1 MKLCPTAEHRENFT
15 IMGRISGLDAQKANP
30 LVNSPKARATTTAVP
45 HMKRFVQ
52 NMKSY
57 GLGFTPAAAVSAL
70 RRFWKPAVTPS
81 NTRLIM
87 MYTTPKEEEALAPPF
102 FLPMDTIAVP
112 PMMAATCRY

>member
-57 GLGFTPAAAVSAL
+57 GLGLTPAFAVSAL
-70 RRFWKPAVTPS
+70 RRFWNPAVTPS
-81 NTRLIM
+81 STSDPIM
-87 MYTTPKEEEALAPPF
+87 YATPKAELDCDPP
-102 FLPMDTIAVP
+102 
-112 PMMAATCRY
+112 